1 MEKRAHN
8 FFAGPTGLP
17 TEVLKEVQAELL
29 NFKGTG
35 VSVMEISHRSKE
47 FQAVIDEA
55 EADLKEILGLDDDY
69 AVLFLQGGATHQF
82 TMLPMNILNDG
93 DDADYIVT
101 GKWAERAHEEGALM
115 GKANLIAT
123 SADADKKYC
132 HLPEIKKEDMSDSAK
147 YLHFT
152 SNNTIFGTQWWE
164 FPKTKPGTALV
175 SDMSSDFLSREFDA
189 SKFDMIYAGAQKN
202 IGPAGVTVVVIKKS
216 FAEEISKKLPK
227 TFDYR
232 NQIKKGSM
240 FNTPPAFA
248 TYVVGKVF
256 KWVLKNGGLKGM
268 EERNRTKAELI
279 YGMIDKYP
287 DFYKGYVDNKK
298 HRSWMNVC
306 FNLPTVELEAKLIAE
321 AKEKDI
327 LGIKGYRDLGGIR
340 VSQYNA
346 VNPESVKILTDL
358 MEDFYQRNK

>member
-232 NQIKKGSM
+232 NQELGNGKKSTQFFCRPHLEYGQKR
-240 FNTPPAFA
+240 PPM
-248 TYVVGKVF
+248 Y
-256 KWVLKNGGLKGM
+256 GLQLLPHQDLNQEFYCPNLFGWHLNLFLSLC
-268 EERNRTKAELI
+268 RCLLHCCYPSLI
-279 YGMIDKYP
+279 QCCYQYLFHCYDP
-287 DFYKGYVDNKK
+287 SLFQC
-298 HRSWMNVC
+298 HLHLSFC
-306 FNLPTVELEAKLIAE
+306 LCQ
-321 AKEKDI
+321 
-327 LGIKGYRDLGGIR
+327 DLFP
-340 VSQYNA
+340 SLHLY
-346 VNPESVKILTDL
+346 
-358 MEDFYQRNK
+358 